1 MIVDCHVHCKGG
13 DLYRR
18 EFSAEEILRAMD
30 EAGIAKSIV
39 FAMCLPSLE
48 SQSMIDRVCSVD
60 RDRLI
65 PFAHVLPD
73 EGPLALIEL
82 ERAVSDLGF
91 RGLKA
96 HVGELT
102 PGLTD
107 VEMADV
113 LGPIIGKCGELDV
126 PCLLD
131 SGARPGLVQ
140 LLASQHPE
148 TKLIIAHLGASSGE
162 TLIDRTINIA
172 ATHENLYLDTAYNH
186 VPWKIADAIRR
197 CGAHK
202 VVWGSDGPL
211 IHPGIELKKIEV
223 LGLPSEVF
231 RAVTRDNILRLIGE
245 DVA

>member
-1 MIVDCHVHCKGG
+1 
-13 DLYRR
+13 
-18 EFSAEEILRAMD
+18 
-30 EAGIAKSIV
+30 
-39 FAMCLPSLE
+39 
-48 SQSMIDRVCSVD
+48 
-60 RDRLI
+60 
-65 PFAHVLPD
+65 
-73 EGPLALIEL
+73 
-82 ERAVSDLGF
+82 
-91 RGLKA
+91 
-96 HVGELT
+96 
-102 PGLTD
+102 
-107 VEMADV
+107 
-113 LGPIIGKCGELDV
+113 
-126 PCLLD
+126 
-131 SGARPGLVQ
+131 PGLVQ

-211 IHPGIELKKIEV
+211 IHPAIELKKIEV